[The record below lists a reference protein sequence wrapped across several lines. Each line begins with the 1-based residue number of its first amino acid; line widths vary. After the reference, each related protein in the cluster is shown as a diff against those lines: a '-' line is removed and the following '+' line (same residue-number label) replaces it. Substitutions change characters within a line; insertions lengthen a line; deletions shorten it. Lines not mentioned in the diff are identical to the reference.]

1 MWRNLRLAALV
12 ALLPT
17 HPVTAA
23 DETGIVLAPGDGRD
37 RVQAGCAI
45 CHSLD
50 YIQMNSWF
58 QDRAG
63 WEKTVTKMV
72 KVMGAPLSAE
82 DTAVIVGYLD
92 AQYGKERP
100 AAAPQAR

>member
-1 MWRNLRLAALV
+1 MWRNLRLAAVLV
-12 ALLPT
+12 LLPAY
-17 HPVTAA
+17 PVVAA
-23 DETGIVLAPGDGRD
+23 DESGIALAPGAGRD
-37 RVQAGCAI
+37 KVQAGCVI

-72 KVMGAPLSAE
+72 KVMGAPLTAE

-100 AAAPQAR
+100 AAAPEAR